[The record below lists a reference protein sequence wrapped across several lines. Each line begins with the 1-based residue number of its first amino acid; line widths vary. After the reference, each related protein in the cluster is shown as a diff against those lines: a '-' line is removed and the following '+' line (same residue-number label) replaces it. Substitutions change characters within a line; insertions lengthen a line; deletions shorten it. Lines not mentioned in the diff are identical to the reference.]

1 MANNI
6 LEHCSESFFNLFSV
20 SALPSNGTYTG
31 SKLFRT
37 STPKSATFIL
47 NSGRTIIFF
56 KSDLPANSDPALG
69 RSLTCPVCVC
79 VCVFVCVCVCVNVC
93 VCVCIY

>member
-69 RSLTCPVCVC
+69 RSLTWPVWGEGGVCVRVYMCVC
-79 VCVFVCVCVCVNVC
+79 VCEGE
-93 VCVCIY
+93 